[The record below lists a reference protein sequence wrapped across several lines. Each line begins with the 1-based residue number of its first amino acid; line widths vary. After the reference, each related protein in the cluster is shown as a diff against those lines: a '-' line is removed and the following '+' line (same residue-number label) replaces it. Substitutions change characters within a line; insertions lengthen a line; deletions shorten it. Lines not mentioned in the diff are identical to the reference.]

1 MKRLLLPFLS
11 LTGILW
17 LTAGWLAWVLQIG
30 LGMLSGFFLGGIV
43 ALAAIA
49 LLRTCVSIMPA
60 RTFLALLTLS
70 FLLFSTVLVLRWQPA
85 IWQRIVQ
92 SAAFVLALVGLTIGM
107 DKLTGRGWQFTLDQM
122 RGLLAGCIML
132 VAAAYL
138 LPEIIFMLTNTAN
151 YTGWLFNASLWLAS
165 FQFP

>member
-17 LTAGWLAWVLQIG
+17 LTAAWLAWVLQNG
-30 LGMLSGFFLGGIV
+30 VGMVSGIV
-43 ALAAIA
+43 LGAIVVLAAIN
-49 LLRTCVSIMPA
+49 LLRACVSLMPA
-60 RTFLALLTLS
+60 RAFLAFVTLS
-70 FLLFSTVLVLRWQPA
+70 LLLFSTILLLRWQPA

-92 SAAFVLALVGLTIGM
+92 SAAFVLALVGLTIGV

-132 VAAAYL
+132 VGTAYL
-138 LPEIIFMLTNTAN
+138 LPEIIFMLSNTAN

>member
-17 LTAGWLAWVLQIG
+17 LTAAWLAWVLQNG
-30 LGMLSGFFLGGIV
+30 VGMVSGIV
-43 ALAAIA
+43 LGAIVVLAAINP
-49 LLRTCVSIMPA
+49 LRACVSLMPA
-60 RTFLALLTLS
+60 RAFLAFVALS
-70 FLLFSTVLVLRWQPA
+70 LLLFSTILLLRWQPA

-92 SAAFVLALVGLTIGM
+92 SAAFVLALVGLTIGV

-132 VAAAYL
+132 VGTAYL
-138 LPEIIFMLTNTAN
+138 LPEIIFMLSNTAN